1 MAKQETDKGPKS
13 RADQVRAAVD
23 QAFEVTASRVGV
35 AGGPAR
41 ERAKELAD
49 ELSSSLS
56 RFREALDDARPATAS
71 EIDGLRA
78 EVASLAQRVE
88 TLEEHLAA
96 EATGDAAAASERTTS
111 RTRRTAVSGT
121 ASTKAKAAA
130 AQTAAKRSP
139 ASRTSKSTPAKSTS
153 TGRGR

>member
-1 MAKQETDKGPKS
+1 MAKKETDKGPKS
-13 RADQVRAAVD
+13 RAEQVRAAVD

-35 AGGPAR
+35 AGAPAR

-49 ELSSSLS
+49 ELSNSVS

-71 EIDGLRA
+71 EIDELHA
-78 EVASLAQRVE
+78 ELQALAKRVE
-88 TLEEHLAA
+88 SLEEHLAA

-111 RTRRTAVSGT
+111 RTRRTAASGT

-139 ASRTSKSTPAKSTS
+139 ASRGSKSSPAKSTS
-153 TGRGR
+153 TRRAS